1 MTTTPPSTLFAPDIR
16 LDENPLLGRTGQ
28 NLPLERISAISETC
42 TDQPTPPAS
51 AAHLFGTTV
60 EISPIDAVKRHS
72 TGRYEMLIESIYV
85 PAHRRIECR
94 FRASSNLLV
103 MYDDGIRRDGET
115 SIDHLARSKLRNLA
129 NKLTFVP
136 ANRAFNE
143 WHEPRTPMRF
153 SYLYLDLCR
162 FDGSG
167 HETTIYTPRVFFD
180 DSVVWDTAT
189 KLRDVVTNGKA
200 DKAYVAALTNVLAHE
215 LLRSGKQMSQD
226 SSVSR
231 GGLAAWQMRAVTRHI
246 EEHLCERTPLVT
258 LAKLVRLSP
267 SHFCRAFRQSF
278 GIPPHG
284 YHIRRRIEKAKTLL
298 AEREASVTGVGFAL
312 GYSHTSSFS
321 VAFRKIT
328 GQTPIQ
334 FRRDFT

>member
-1 MTTTPPSTLFAPDIR
+1 MATTPPSRMFAPDIR
-16 LDENPLLGRTGQ
+16 LDENPFLRRTRQ
-28 NLPLERISAISETC
+28 NLPIERSSAISETC
-42 TDQPTPPAS
+42 TGLPTPSVA
-51 AAHLFGTTV
+51 AAHLFGRSV

-72 TGRYEMLIESIYV
+72 TGRNEMLIESIYV
-85 PAHRRIECR
+85 PAQRRIECR
-94 FRASSNLLV
+94 FCAPSDLLV

-115 SIDHLARSKLRNLA
+115 SIDKIARSKLLNLA

-143 WHEPRTPMRF
+143 WHEPRTPLRF
-153 SYLYLDLCR
+153 SYLYLGLCK

-167 HETTIYTPRVFFD
+167 HETAICRPRAFFN
-180 DSVVWDTAT
+180 DSVVWDTAA

-200 DKAYVAALTNVLAHE
+200 EKSYVAALTNVLAHE
-215 LLRSGKQMSQD
+215 LLRSDKEMSQF

-231 GGLAAWQMRAVTRHI
+231 GGLATWQMRAVTRHI

-267 SHFCRAFRQSF
+267 SHFCRAFRQAF
-278 GIPPHG
+278 GIPPYE

-298 AEREASVTGVGFAL
+298 AEREASVTGVAFAL

-328 GQTPIQ
+328 GQTPME

>member
-1 MTTTPPSTLFAPDIR
+1 MTTTPPSPLFAPNIR
-16 LDENPLLGRTGQ
+16 LDENPLLRRTRH
-28 NLPLERISAISETC
+28 NLPLERTSAISETC
-42 TDQPTPPAS
+42 TGLPTPSAP
-51 AAHLFGTTV
+51 AAHLFGRTV

-72 TGRYEMLIESIYV
+72 TGRYEILVESIYL
-85 PAHRRIECR
+85 PAQRRIECR
-94 FRASSNLLV
+94 FRAPSNLLV

-115 SIDHLARSKLRNLA
+115 SIDHLRSKLRNLA

-143 WHEPRTPMRF
+143 WHESRTPMRF

-167 HETTIYTPRVFFD
+167 HETTIYTPRAFFD

-200 DKAYVAALTNVLAHE
+200 DKSYVAALTNVLAHE
-215 LLRSGKQMSQD
+215 LLRSGKEMSQD
-226 SSVSR
+226 SAVSR
-231 GGLAAWQMRAVTRHI
+231 GGLATWQMRAVTRHI

-278 GIPPHG
+278 GIPPHE